1 MFPFVKKTVSA
12 LFISAFLTSTP
23 VFADIVISGTRIIYD
38 ANKKDVSVRLENKGN
53 RPLLVQN
60 WLDTGD
66 DNADP
71 SQIKVPFASTPP
83 VSRIEPKRGQTV
95 KIAYTSATPLPSD
108 RESVFWFNVLEVPP
122 KANTKAGENNNML
135 QLAFRTRIKLFY
147 RPNNLQGQPFEAP
160 AKIKWQMTSQQGK
173 VFIQANNPT
182 AYYVSF
188 NQVSLDANGK
198 KYSVDASMVAPFGQ
212 TEFAVKN
219 LSNSVS
225 TGKIIY
231 QAISDFGGMIDGSA
245 SL

>member
-1 MFPFVKKTVSA
+1 MFPFVKKTVST
-12 LFISAFLTSTP
+12 LFISALLTSAP

-38 ANKKDVSVRLENKGN
+38 SNKKDVSVRLENKGN

-83 VSRIEPKRGQTV
+83 VSRIEPKRGQTI

-122 KANTKAGENNNML
+122 KISNNTSENNNML

-147 RPNNLQGQPFEAP
+147 RPSGLQGESFEAP
-160 AKIKWQMTSQQGK
+160 TKIKWQVTSQQGK
-173 VFIQANNPT
+173 AFVQANNPT

-188 NQVSLDANGK
+188 NQISLDANGK
-198 KYSVDASMVAPFGQ
+198 KYSVEASMVAPFGQ
-212 TEFAVKN
+212 AEFAVKGLN
-219 LSNSVS
+219 NSVS
-225 TGKIIY
+225 TGKITY

>member
-12 LFISAFLTSTP
+12 LFISALLTSAP

-38 ANKKDVSVRLENKGN
+38 ANKKDVSIRLENKGN

-60 WLDTGD
+60 WLDTGN

-83 VSRIEPKRGQTV
+83 VSRIEPKRGQTI
-95 KIAYTSATPLPSD
+95 KIAYTSATPLPGD

-122 KANTKAGENNNML
+122 KISNNTTDNNML

-147 RPNNLQGQPFEAP
+147 RPGGLQGESFEAP
-160 AKIKWQMTSQQGK
+160 TKIKWQVTSQQGK
-173 VFIQANNPT
+173 AFIQANNPT
-182 AYYVSF
+182 PYYVSF
-188 NQVSLDANGK
+188 NQISLDANGK
-198 KYSVDASMVAPFGQ
+198 KYSVEASMVAPFAHA
-212 TEFAVKN
+212 EFAVKG
-219 LSNSVS
+219 LSNNVS
-225 TGKIIY
+225 TGKITY

>member
-1 MFPFVKKTVSA
+1 
-12 LFISAFLTSTP
+12 
-23 VFADIVISGTRIIYD
+23 
-38 ANKKDVSVRLENKGN
+38 
-53 RPLLVQN
+53 
-60 WLDTGD
+60 
-66 DNADP
+66 
-71 SQIKVPFASTPP
+71 
-83 VSRIEPKRGQTV
+83 
-95 KIAYTSATPLPSD
+95 
-108 RESVFWFNVLEVPP
+108 
-122 KANTKAGENNNML
+122 ML

-147 RPNNLQGQPFEAP
+147 RPSNLQGQPFEAP
-160 AKIKWQMTSQQGK
+160 AKIKWQMASQQGK

-198 KYSVDASMVAPFGQ
+198 KYSVEASMVAPFGQ

>member
-1 MFPFVKKTVSA
+1 MLNRMQKTIFTLAISS
-12 LFISAFLTSTP
+12 LFISSTTL
-23 VFADIVISGTRIIYD
+23 ADIVISGTRVVYD

-60 WLDTGD
+60 WLDNGD

-95 KIAYTSATPLPSD
+95 KIAYTSATPLPGD

-122 KANTKAGENNNML
+122 KASNKTGENNNML

-147 RPNNLQGQPFEAP
+147 RPSGLQGQPFESP
-160 AKIKWQMTSQQGK
+160 AKVKWQVTSQQGK
-173 VFIQANNPT
+173 AVIQASNPT
-182 AYYVSF
+182 PYYVSF
-188 NQVSLDANGK
+188 NQVSLDANGR

-212 TEFAVKN
+212 AEFAIKDLN
-219 LSNSVS
+219 NSVS
-225 TGKIIY
+225 SGKITY
-231 QAISDFGGMIDGSA
+231 QAISDFGGMIDGTA

>member
-1 MFPFVKKTVSA
+1 MLNRMQKTIFTLAISS
-12 LFISAFLTSTP
+12 LFISSTAL
-23 VFADIVISGTRIIYD
+23 ADIVISGTRIVYD

-60 WLDTGD
+60 WLDNGD

-95 KIAYTSATPLPSD
+95 KIAYTSATPLPGD

-122 KANTKAGENNNML
+122 KVSNKVGENNNML

-147 RPNNLQGQPFEAP
+147 RPSGLQGQPFESP
-160 AKIKWQMTSQQGK
+160 AKVKWQVTSQQGK
-173 VFIQANNPT
+173 AVVQASNPT

-188 NQVSLDANGK
+188 NQVSLDANGR
-198 KYSVDASMVAPFGQ
+198 KYSVDASMVPPFGQ
-212 TEFAVKN
+212 AQFAVKDLN
-219 LSNSVS
+219 SSVS
-225 TGKIIY
+225 SGKITY
-231 QAISDFGGMIDGSA
+231 QAISDFGGMIDGTA